1 MAITTDA
8 SSEVHVLLLDG
19 HTLSVD
25 GTKVGVL
32 EETHDVGLGSLLKG
46 LQSLGREAEIVIHV
60 QGDSAHKTL
69 EGGTGKQHV
78 NGLLIALDLAK
89 GHSTG
94 LESGL
99 FAITLDTTLGRG
111 GFLDGFGGAFN
122 LSGHL
127 ARFLGF
133 GSNF

>member
-1 MAITTDA
+1 MAITPNA

-19 HTLSVD
+19 HTLGVD
-25 GTKVGVL
+25 GTKVSVL
-32 EETHDVGLGSLLKG
+32 EETDDVGLGSLLKG
-46 LQSLGREAEIVIHV
+46 LESLGREAEVVIHIEC
-60 QGDSAHKTL
+60 DCAHKTL
-69 EGGTGKQHV
+69 EGGTGEQHV
-78 NGLLIALDLAK
+78 NGLLIALDFAK

-99 FAITLDTTLGRG
+99 FAISLDTTLGRG
-111 GFLDGFGGAFN
+111 GFFNGFRGAFN
-122 LSGHL
+122 LCGHL